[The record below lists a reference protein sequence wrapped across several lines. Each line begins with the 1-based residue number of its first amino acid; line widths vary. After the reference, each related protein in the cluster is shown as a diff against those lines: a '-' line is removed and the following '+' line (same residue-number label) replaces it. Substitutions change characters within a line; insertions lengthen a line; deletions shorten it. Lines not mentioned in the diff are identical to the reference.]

1 MRTIRFA
8 ALVALAAGIAP
19 TTVAESQQVAGTHRL
34 AGGRVAVYNLAGRVS
49 VERAAGG
56 DVTVD
61 VVPGGDDAGGLQ
73 VARGPLRGRETFR
86 VIYPGDRI
94 VYPAGATQ
102 RTELRVRDD
111 GTFGGGDGA
120 ERARARRVVVTDEGT
135 GAEVWADLTIRV
147 PDGRDVAVH
156 HAVGSVTVRNVS
168 GTLLVDT
175 HSAEVDASG
184 TRGALTIDVGSGSV
198 RARDVAGRLLI
209 DTGSGDVRLEGSSGD
224 EVLID
229 TGSGNVTLERIT
241 ADRLN
246 LDTGSGSIS
255 VALDA
260 DVTELLIDTG
270 SGDVTVRVPEALG
283 ASLEIETGSGGIE
296 LGVPVAITRRG
307 RSELSGSLGDGRGR
321 IVIDTGSGDVTLMGS
336 E

>member
-1 MRTIRFA
+1 MRSTSLATLAVLIVGLPPA
-8 ALVALAAGIAP
+8 AVEAQEV
-19 TTVAESQQVAGTHRL
+19 TGTHRL
-34 AGGRVAVYNLAGRVS
+34 TGGRIAVYNLAGRVTI
-49 VERAAGG
+49 ERSAGE

-61 VVPGGDDAGGLQ
+61 VAPGGADAGRLR
-73 VARGPLRGRETFR
+73 VASGAVGGREAFR

-102 RTELRVRDD
+102 RTELRVRAD
-111 GTFGGGDGA
+111 GTFGGGDGDD
-120 ERARARRVVVTDEGT
+120 RARARRVVVTDDGT
-135 GAEVWADLTIRV
+135 GTEAWADLTIRV

-156 HAVGSVTVRNVS
+156 HAVGRVTVRNVN

-175 HSAEVDASG
+175 HSAEVDAAG
-184 TRGALTIDVGSGSV
+184 TSGALTIDVGSGGV
-198 RARDVAGRLLI
+198 RASDVQGRLLI
-209 DTGSGDVRLEGSSGD
+209 DTGSGDVHLEGSSGD
-224 EVLID
+224 EVRID
-229 TGSGNVTLERIT
+229 TGSGNVSLDRVT
-241 ADRLN
+241 ADRLS

-270 SGDVTVRVPEALG
+270 SGDVTVRVPAALG

-296 LGVPVAITRRG
+296 IGVPVAVTRRG

-321 IVIDTGSGDVTLMGS
+321 IVIDTGSGDVTVAGR

>member
-1 MRTIRFA
+1 MRRTGFAILA
-8 ALVALAAGIAP
+8 ALAVGGAPAAVQA
-19 TTVAESQQVAGTHRL
+19 QQVAGTHRL
-34 AGGRVAVYNLAGRVS
+34 AGARTAVYNLAGRVTI
-49 VERAAGG
+49 ERSAGQ

-61 VVPGGDDAGGLQ
+61 VAPGGADAGRLRAASGS
-73 VARGPLRGRETFR
+73 VRGREAFR

-102 RTELRVRDD
+102 RAELRVRDD
-111 GTFGGGDGA
+111 GTFGGGDRDD
-120 ERARARRVVVTDEGT
+120 RARARRVVVTDDGT

-147 PDGRDVAVH
+147 PDGHDVAVH
-156 HAVGSVTVRNVS
+156 HAVGRVTVRNVN

-184 TRGALTIDVGSGSV
+184 TRGALTVDVGSGSV
-198 RARDVAGRLLI
+198 RARDVQGRLLI
-209 DTGSGDVRLEGSSGD
+209 DTGSGDVRVEGSSGD
-224 EVLID
+224 EVRID

-246 LDTGSGSIS
+246 LDTGSGSIA
-255 VALDA
+255 VGLDG

-270 SGDVTVRVPEALG
+270 SGDVTVRVPDALG

-321 IVIDTGSGDVTLMGS
+321 IVIDTGSGDVTLVGS

>member
-1 MRTIRFA
+1 MRSIGLAVLA
-8 ALVALAAGIAP
+8 ALVVGTAPAAVEA
-19 TTVAESQQVAGTHRL
+19 QQVAGTHRL
-34 AGGRVAVYNLAGRVS
+34 PGGRTAVYNLAGRVTI
-49 VERAAGG
+49 ERSAGG

-61 VVPGGDDAGGLQ
+61 VAPGGADAGRLR
-73 VARGPLRGRETFR
+73 VASGPVRGREAFR

-94 VYPAGATQ
+94 LYPAGATQ

-111 GTFGGGDGA
+111 GTFGGGDDDD
-120 ERARARRVVVTDEGT
+120 RARARRVVVTDEGT

-156 HAVGSVTVRNVS
+156 HAVGLVTVRNVN

-175 HSAEVDASG
+175 HSAEVEASG
-184 TRGALTIDVGSGSV
+184 TRGALTIDVGSGGV
-198 RARDVAGRLLI
+198 RARDVQGRLLI

-224 EVLID
+224 EVRID
-229 TGSGNVTLERIT
+229 TGSGNVTLARVT

-246 LDTGSGSIS
+246 LDTGSGS
-255 VALDA
+255 VLVGLAG

-270 SGDVTVRVPEALG
+270 SGDVTLRVPDALG

-296 LGVPVAITRRG
+296 VDVPVAVTRRG
-307 RSELSGSLGDGRGR
+307 RNELSGSLGDGRGR
-321 IVIDTGSGDVTLMGS
+321 IVIDTGSGDVTVARS